1 MMNPK
6 EESQKKNLSQSQKK
20 KENRSQLNDYIKY
33 SGLAFQMVA
42 VMGLAVWGGMHLD
55 EASGNDFPVFMIVL
69 SLLAFT
75 ATLILTIRSLPK
87 D

>member
-1 MMNPK
+1 
-6 EESQKKNLSQSQKK
+6 
-20 KENRSQLNDYIKY
+20 
-33 SGLAFQMVA
+33 MVA